1 MGAARWLLAAAGE
14 KATIQGMSRVF
25 GFIAVLI
32 VVAAGMYLYM
42 QQTKAVSPGGVEGNT
57 ANPRATIDLAGVKN
71 DLLQFARAEQQHLAS
86 DGKYLS
92 LQEMHAAGDTGLP
105 ADSRG
110 PFTYSIDADATTFT
124 VTATYNGPDT
134 EGVPKALHVG
144 PEMRISAE

>member
-1 MGAARWLLAAAGE
+1 
-14 KATIQGMSRVF
+14 MSRVF
-25 GFIAVLI
+25 RFIAILI
-32 VVAAGMYLYM
+32 VVAAGMYIYM

-71 DLLQFARAEQQHLAS
+71 DLLQFARAEQQHQAS

-92 LQEMHAAGDTGLP
+92 LGELRSAGDTGIP

-110 PFTYSIDADATTFT
+110 PFTYSIDADSSTFT
-124 VTATYNGPDT
+124 VTATYNGPPT

-144 PEMRISAE
+144 PDMRISAE

>member
-1 MGAARWLLAAAGE
+1 MPRA
-14 KATIQGMSRVF
+14 F

-32 VVAAGMYLYM
+32 VVAAGMYIYM
-42 QQTKAVSPGGVEGNT
+42 QQTKAVSPGGVEGHA

-71 DLLQFARAEQQHLAS
+71 DLLQFARAEHQHMAS

-92 LQEMHAAGDTGLP
+92 LYEMRAVGDTGLP
-105 ADSRG
+105 GSSRG

-124 VTATYNGPDT
+124 VTATYSGPDA